1 MNTLECGHCECDE
14 SRPFL
19 DLIRI
24 QIQDHKITLSIRLFY
39 DYSKADSPIHNI
51 M

>member
-1 MNTLECGHCECDE
+1 MNALKCGHCECDE
-14 SRPFL
+14 ARPFL

-39 DYSKADSPIHNI
+39 DYSKADSPIHKI

>member
-1 MNTLECGHCECDE
+1 MIALECGHCEYNE
-14 SRPFL
+14 ARPFL